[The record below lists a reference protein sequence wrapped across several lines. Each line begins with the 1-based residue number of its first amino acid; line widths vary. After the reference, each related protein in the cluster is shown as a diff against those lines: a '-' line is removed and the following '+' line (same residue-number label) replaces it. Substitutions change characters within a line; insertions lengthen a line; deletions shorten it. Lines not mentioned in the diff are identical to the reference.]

1 MTTRPC
7 GQWKKKNPLKRSGL
21 FPGRHGAPVF
31 FFVSLLTRTQFV
43 INWLQTTL
51 VWRLFHSMNCLN
63 NAMMYYDEHC
73 SIKRF
78 LSFQQCAGWNNQ
90 LMSVIIHKFFFFFQ
104 RRKTNKNDS
113 DNDITTLTLKEPPQ
127 SQSQSWW
134 AFWMASWLRQAWLGC
149 FVATR
154 SGTCRCGSFWL
165 HLANFRLAFKPIG
178 QLGYLVLAFSPKLA
192 IAPVRLLQLVSARFI
207 QWVQPILFLFI
218 V

>member
-31 FFVSLLTRTQFV
+31 CFFSLLTRTQFV

-90 LMSVIIHKFFFFFQ
+90 LMSVIIHKFFFFFKEEKRTKMILTMTL
-104 RRKTNKNDS
+104 RRWPWKS
-113 DNDITTLTLKEPPQ
+113 RHR
-127 SQSQSWW
+127 
-134 AFWMASWLRQAWLGC
+134 ASHNHDEHFEW
-149 FVATR
+149 
-154 SGTCRCGSFWL
+154 
-165 HLANFRLAFKPIG
+165 
-178 QLGYLVLAFSPKLA
+178 
-192 IAPVRLLQLVSARFI
+192 PVGWDR
-207 QWVQPILFLFI
+207 PD
-218 V
+218 